1 MINIPA
7 TLAEDI
13 PKLLHVFHTARHRAL
28 EHQLEEEITTE
39 INCLSKYVLIF
50 MSLGLSVKFCRQLV
64 LIIFSFYP
72 TNATLRDSFLQQML
86 TILSAEDIN
95 KDWATISPST
105 IGPHCIGK
113 FYSNE

>member
-1 MINIPA
+1 VACRPA
-7 TLAEDI
+7 A
-13 PKLLHVFHTARHRAL
+13 HGTAFDVEA
-28 EHQLEEEITTE
+28 T
-39 INCLSKYVLIF
+39 
-50 MSLGLSVKFCRQLV
+50 RQKASGPV

-105 IGPHCIGK
+105 IGPHCIGDIILK
-113 FYSNE
+113 MVRSQILF